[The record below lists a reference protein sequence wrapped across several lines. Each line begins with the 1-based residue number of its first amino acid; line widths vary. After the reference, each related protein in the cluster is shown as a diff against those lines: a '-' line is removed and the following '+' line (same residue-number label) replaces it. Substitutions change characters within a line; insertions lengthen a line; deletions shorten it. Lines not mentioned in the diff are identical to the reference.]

1 MRVGSF
7 VGLFL
12 SLAQLRR
19 RGFNDLVFVGFWLLV
34 MRWPGIFV
42 LRAEEHL
49 AVWLG
54 RLYNGSSDTQF
65 GTLSVK
71 KNVVGMRGLENMLH
85 KMKYLN
91 CIYLTSFGKLKTPL
105 YKKPGPSTSVCKFL
119 LTLAGWVA
127 GFYLPCSDTS
137 RYVHVMLDS

>member
-1 MRVGSF
+1 
-7 VGLFL
+7 
-12 SLAQLRR
+12 
-19 RGFNDLVFVGFWLLV
+19 

-54 RLYNGSSDTQF
+54 RSYNGSSDTQF
-65 GTLSVK
+65 GTLSV

-91 CIYLTSFGKLKTPL
+91 CIPL
-105 YKKPGPSTSVCKFL
+105 L
-119 LTLAGWVA
+119 
-127 GFYLPCSDTS
+127 YLPYFFWEIENSSLQETRTEHFGCRFLPLDLGRLGCRILSS
-137 RYVHVMLDS
+137 LQRHVQVCARDVGFVVCL

>member
-1 MRVGSF
+1 
-7 VGLFL
+7 
-12 SLAQLRR
+12 
-19 RGFNDLVFVGFWLLV
+19 

-54 RLYNGSSDTQF
+54 RSYNGSSDTQF
-65 GTLSVK
+65 GTLSV

-91 CIYLTSFGKLKTPL
+91 CIVFFSFTVF
-105 YKKPGPSTSVCKFL
+105 TL
-119 LTLAGWVA
+119 LLLGN
-127 GFYLPCSDTS
+127 
-137 RYVHVMLDS
+137 